1 MRERVW
7 QGTSATTLAA
17 RDESKL
23 GMAGYI
29 HIFRNEV
36 ATGTY
41 GSSATE
47 YQLTYSNG
55 KLSWAGTFHE
65 AGLEE
70 FLTDHIGLAPE
81 NVAEAVTRARLQGN
95 VTIAEVHVPENELG
109 AMGLTQMPSDV

>member
-1 MRERVW
+1 
-7 QGTSATTLAA
+7 
-17 RDESKL
+17 
-23 GMAGYI
+23 MAGYI
-29 HIFRNEV
+29 HIFRSDV

-55 KLSWAGTFHE
+55 NVSYAGTFNE

-70 FLTDHIGLAPE
+70 FLTTQLALAPE

-95 VTIAEVHVPENELG
+95 VTIAEVHVPESELP
-109 AMGLTQMPSDV
+109 AMGLHEMPSDI